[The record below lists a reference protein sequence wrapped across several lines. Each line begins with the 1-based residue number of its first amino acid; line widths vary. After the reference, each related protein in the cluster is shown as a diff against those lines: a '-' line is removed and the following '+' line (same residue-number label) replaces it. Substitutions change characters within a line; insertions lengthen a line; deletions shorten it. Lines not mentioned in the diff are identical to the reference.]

1 MEKIKN
7 LLRVA
12 LFGVVVALL
21 ASQVGYAQQ
30 TTPTPAPTPVTDND
44 IGPVPTLVPVGK
56 IVRPHPHFPSACH
69 PKFVQHWDKI
79 IFEFHDEALAKS
91 MKIRP
96 HSALDI
102 KVLDNPREVADLKQ
116 KVALFLLQRMGPLP
130 TTGLREKV
138 EQLIPHIEI
147 KDVDYAIVCA
157 PPFFPRPLP
166 PG

>member
-7 LLRVA
+7 LWRVA
-12 LFGVVVALL
+12 LFGVAVALL
-21 ASQVGYAQQ
+21 ASQVVYAQQ
-30 TTPTPAPTPVTDND
+30 TTPAPTPLTDND
-44 IGPVPTLVPVGK
+44 IGPLPTPMPVGK

-79 IFEFHDEALAKS
+79 IFVFHDEELAKS

-96 HSALDI
+96 HSELDI

-116 KVALFLLQRMGPLP
+116 KVALFLLQRMGPP
-130 TTGLREKV
+130 STTGGQREQV
-138 EQLIPHIEI
+138 ERLVPYIDI

-157 PPFFPRPLP
+157 PPVFPKPLP